1 MNILKILSI
10 IIICAIL
17 SLILKPHKAEYSLFI
32 SLVAGAIILIF
43 AGEQII
49 NALSFLRS
57 KFDEAQINGEY
68 FSVALKALGIAY
80 LSGFIADLCRDAG
93 QTALASKA
101 EIAGKCAIF
110 LLCVPLSFTLLG
122 TILEFI

>member
-1 MNILKILSI
+1 MDILTILSI

-17 SLILKPHKAEYSLFI
+17 ALILKAHKAEYSLFI
-32 SLVAGAIILIF
+32 SILAGAFLIIF
-43 AGEQII
+43 VGEK
-49 NALSFLRS
+49 LMSSVSFLRS
-57 KFDEAQINGEY
+57 KFEEAQINGEY
-68 FSVALKALGIAY
+68 FSIALKALGIAY

-110 LLCVPLSFTLLG
+110 LLCVPLSVTLLG

>member
-1 MNILKILSI
+1 MDILKILSI

-17 SLILKPHKAEYSLFI
+17 ALILKAHKAEYSLFI
-32 SLVAGAIILIF
+32 SILAGAFLIIF
-43 AGEQII
+43 VGEK
-49 NALSFLRS
+49 LMSSVSFLRS
-57 KFDEAQINGEY
+57 KFEEAQINGEY
-68 FSVALKALGIAY
+68 FSIALKALGIAY

-110 LLCVPLSFTLLG
+110 LLCVPLSVTLLG

>member
-1 MNILKILSI
+1 MDILKILSI

-17 SLILKPHKAEYSLFI
+17 ALILKAHKAEYSLFI
-32 SLVAGAIILIF
+32 SILAGAFLIIF
-43 AGEQII
+43 VGEK
-49 NALSFLRS
+49 LMSSVSFLRS

-68 FSVALKALGIAY
+68 FSIALKALGIAY

-110 LLCVPLSFTLLG
+110 LLCVPLSVTLLG

>member
-1 MNILKILSI
+1 MDILKILSI

-17 SLILKPHKAEYSLFI
+17 ALILKAHEAEYSLFI
-32 SLVAGAIILIF
+32 SILAGAFLIIF
-43 AGEQII
+43 VGEK
-49 NALSFLRS
+49 LMSSVSFLRS

-110 LLCVPLSFTLLG
+110 LLCVPLSVTLLG

>member
-1 MNILKILSI
+1 MDILKILSI

-17 SLILKPHKAEYSLFI
+17 ALILKAHKAEYSLFI
-32 SLVAGAIILIF
+32 SILAGAFLIIF
-43 AGEQII
+43 VGEK
-49 NALSFLRS
+49 LMSSVSFLRS
-57 KFDEAQINGEY
+57 KFEEAQINGEY

-110 LLCVPLSFTLLG
+110 LLCVPLSVTLLG

>member
-1 MNILKILSI
+1 MDILKILSI

-17 SLILKPHKAEYSLFI
+17 ALILKAHKAEYSLFI
-32 SLVAGAIILIF
+32 SILAGAFLLIF
-43 AGEQII
+43 TGEKIM
-49 NALSFLRS
+49 NAVSFLRS
-57 KFDEAQINGEY
+57 KFEEAQINGEY
-68 FSVALKALGIAY
+68 FSIALKALGIAY

-110 LLCVPLSFTLLG
+110 LLCVPLSVTLLG

>member
-1 MNILKILSI
+1 MDIIKILSI

-17 SLILKPHKAEYSLFI
+17 ALVLKPHKAEYSLFI
-32 SLVAGAIILIF
+32 SIIAGAIILIF
-43 AGEQII
+43 AGEKIMS
-49 NALSFLRS
+49 AVSFLRS

-68 FSVALKALGIAY
+68 FSIALKALGIAY

-93 QTALASKA
+93 QTALAGKA

-110 LLCVPLSFTLLG
+110 ILCVPLSITLLG